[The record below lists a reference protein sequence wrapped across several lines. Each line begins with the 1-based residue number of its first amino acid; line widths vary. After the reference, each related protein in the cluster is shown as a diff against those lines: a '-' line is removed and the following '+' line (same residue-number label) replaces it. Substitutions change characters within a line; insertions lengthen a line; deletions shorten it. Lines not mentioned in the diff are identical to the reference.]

1 MRIRWRVDPVQGN
14 RFGKKAPQCC
24 FLWRQGSDPECNCG
38 QGCLGEAP
46 KPDFVVYVC
55 QVVANAWAL
64 AKTLFENRIDVITV
78 GTDTP
83 LILVDLRN
91 FQLI

>member
-1 MRIRWRVDPVQGN
+1 MILSKETDLERKPDNAVFYGVR
-14 RFGKKAPQCC
+14 
-24 FLWRQGSDPECNCG
+24 GSDPECNCG
-38 QGCLGEAP
+38 QGCLSEAP
-46 KPDFVVYVC
+46 KPDFVVHLF

-78 GTDTP
+78 VTDAP
-83 LILVDLRN
+83 LILMDLRN